1 MTCPHCHSALP
12 GTLCNTGAPVHCPA
26 CDSRI
31 QVEIFPAL
39 FNSTGTGPA
48 AEAILEEG
56 ISSCFFH
63 EQKKAVVSCG
73 GCGRFLCSLCDLE
86 LNGEHL
92 CPRCLHSGAE
102 KGRRPELETRR
113 AIYDSA
119 ALSTALLPLMMWPVT
134 LVTAP
139 VAIYLA
145 ILSFLRPSSLIPRT
159 RIRAYLALAFALL
172 ELGGWAALFFSMMQ
186 RA

>member
-1 MTCPHCHSALP
+1 LP

-31 QVEIFPAL
+31 QVEIFPA
-39 FNSTGTGPA
+39 FFKPTGAGPV
-48 AEAILEEG
+48 AETLLEEG
-56 ISSCFFH
+56 VSSCFFH

-86 LNGEHL
+86 FNGEHL

-102 KGRRPELETRR
+102 KGRRPELEARR
-113 AIYDSA
+113 VIYDSA
-119 ALSTALLPLMMWPVT
+119 ALSTALLPLIMWPVT
-134 LVTAP
+134 LITAP

-145 ILSFLRPSSLIPRT
+145 ILSFLRPSSVIPRT

-172 ELGGWAALFFSMMQ
+172 ELGGWAALFFSLLQ
-186 RA
+186 RP